1 MAAYDK
7 GLSMITMLYFHECIF
22 SRCISMLDIT
32 PTQIND
38 TPRVPSGIEIG
49 LDIYT
54 TGVSFICVGVMSNIE
69 MHLLKMH
76 S

>member
-54 TGVSFICVGVMSNIE
+54 TWYIPSESFSVDNHVN
-69 MHLLKMH
+69 HA
-76 S
+76 

>member
-1 MAAYDK
+1 
-7 GLSMITMLYFHECIF
+7 
-22 SRCISMLDIT
+22 MLDIT

-54 TGVSFICVGVMSNIE
+54 TWYNVISNHMIISKGYIQVIFFFIVF
-69 MHLLKMH
+69 HLKW
-76 S
+76 